1 MSFNLQLT
9 KFFENELFNILSYL
23 SKNNPG
29 NEGNILMNLFSSFDF
44 KRNGKI
50 PLDSWKEAI
59 KRLGLNNL
67 NDRDLTN
74 LFYIYDVNN
83 MNCIDYEQFIQYILL
98 SRNKILQNNS
108 QKFNDDYQVFYQKVN
123 SNNGVTFFNLLS
135 KLLSKQNNS
144 VLQIISLDNIINAFN
159 ETGIDVDKEF
169 LKNLF
174 YRLDNQRKGY
184 ININDFINLFNNKTL
199 SEDRKILIVDEFS
212 KMDLERNG
220 SVDIQLVKSTFNP
233 KGHPDVIIG
242 RRSELEIQNE
252 FIFTFD
258 IFLKYKGLS
267 SKITYQEFLEY
278 YTFISASIKDDNYF
292 YDIMEGVW
300 SNNQNINYNNQNM
313 NYQNNQNQNYQN
325 INYNNQNI
333 NYNNQNMNYQNNQNM
348 NYQNINYNNQN
359 MNYHN
364 INNNNINNQNIT
376 TTQNINNI
384 NSQYQNITNEKI
396 IKKFPNNNL
405 SIESKY
411 MKIQTP
417 YNNYRN
423 QEMNIQNN
431 ININIQNQTP
441 NIKQNQYQKLT
452 KDNLENINSQMTIDI
467 REIDPKKRPC
477 KDNPQ
482 YPIIALR
489 SLLVS
494 KGLNSIF
501 DFENKLAQS
510 DVYNTGKIDKK
521 TFEQIISTFNFPHT
535 EECIDVLFSI
545 FDYKNT
551 GFMDYDFLI
560 RALSGNMNERRF
572 YFVKKLFYSLSPDG
586 NGNININV
594 LKKIFNC
601 TKHPDVISRKRR
613 CEDIFKEF
621 FDSVDYFK
629 NYRKSRDME
638 TLTYEEFLYFYT
650 QVSISFKNDDD
661 FESINLSFWNLK

>member
-1 MSFNLQLT
+1 MT

-23 SKNNPG
+23 SKNNPEK
-29 NEGNILMNLFSSFDF
+29 EGNILRNLFSRFDF
-44 KRNGKI
+44 NKNGTI
-50 PLDSWKEAI
+50 PLDSWKEAM
-59 KRLGLNNL
+59 KRLGLSNL

-74 LFYIYDVNN
+74 LFYIYDINN

-98 SRNKILQNNS
+98 SRDKALQNNS
-108 QKFNDDYQVFYQKVN
+108 QKFNNDYQIFLQKVN

-135 KLLSKQNNS
+135 KLLSKENNS
-144 VLQIISLDNIINAFN
+144 VLQIISLENFIKAFN
-159 ETGIDVDKEF
+159 ETGIDVDIDF
-169 LKNLF
+169 LKNLYF
-174 YRLDNQRKGY
+174 RLDNQRKGY
-184 ININDFINLFNNKTL
+184 ININEFISLLSNNKL

-220 SVDIQLVKSTFNP
+220 SVDIQLVKSTFNA
-233 KGHPDVIIG
+233 KGHPDVKIG

-258 IFLKYKGLS
+258 IFLRYKGLYT
-267 SKITYQEFLEY
+267 KITYQEFLEY
-278 YTFISASIKDDNYF
+278 YSYISASINDDIYF

-300 SNNQNINYNNQNM
+300 SNNNNINQNI
-313 NYQNNQNQNYQN
+313 NYQN
-325 INYNNQNI
+325 INYNNINNQNNQNI
-333 NYNNQNMNYQNNQNM
+333 NY
-348 NYQNINYNNQN
+348 
-359 MNYHN
+359 
-364 INNNNINNQNIT
+364 NNINNQNIT
-376 TTQNINNI
+376 TNQNLNNINLQYQNINN
-384 NSQYQNITNEKI
+384 QNI

-417 YNNYRN
+417 YNYKK
-423 QEMNIQNN
+423 QDMNIQNN
-431 ININIQNQTP
+431 ININIQSQTP
-441 NIKQNQYQKLT
+441 NPKQNQYQKLT

-489 SLLVS
+489 SMLVS
-494 KGLNSIF
+494 KGLNAIF

-586 NGNININV
+586 NGNIKISV

-601 TKHPDVISRKRR
+601 SKHPDVVSGKRR

-621 FDSVDYFK
+621 FDSMDYYK

-650 QVSISFKNDDD
+650 QVSISFKSDDD
-661 FESINLSFWNLK
+661 FEIINLNFWNLK

>member
-1 MSFNLQLT
+1 MIQLT

-23 SKNNPG
+23 SKNNPEK
-29 NEGNILMNLFSSFDF
+29 EGNILRNLFNRFDF
-44 KRNGKI
+44 NKRRTI
-50 PLDSWKEAI
+50 TLDSWKEVM

-74 LFYIYDVNN
+74 LFYIYDINN
-83 MNCIDYEQFIQYILL
+83 MNCIDYEQFVQNILF
-98 SRNKILQNNS
+98 SRNKALQNNS
-108 QKFNDDYQVFYQKVN
+108 QNFNNDYQVFQQKVN
-123 SNNGVTFFNLLS
+123 SNYGVTFFNLLS
-135 KLLSKQNNS
+135 KLLSRQNNS
-144 VLQIISLDNIINAFN
+144 VLQIISLENFINAFN
-159 ETGIDVDKEF
+159 ETGIDVDNEF
-169 LKNLF
+169 LKNLY

-184 ININDFINLFNNKTL
+184 ITINEFISLFNNNTL
-199 SEDRKILIVDEFS
+199 SEDRKVLIVDEFA
-212 KMDLERNG
+212 KMDLGRNG
-220 SVDIQLVKSTFNP
+220 SVDIQLVKDTFNA
-233 KGHPDVIIG
+233 KGHPDVING

-258 IFLKYKGLS
+258 IFLRYKGLY

-278 YTFISASIKDDNYF
+278 YSYISASINDDIYF

-300 SNNQNINYNNQNM
+300 SNNNNIN
-313 NYQNNQNQNYQN
+313 QNNQNLNYQN
-325 INYNNQNI
+325 INY
-333 NYNNQNMNYQNNQNM
+333 
-348 NYQNINYNNQN
+348 
-359 MNYHN
+359 
-364 INNNNINNQNIT
+364 NNINNQNIT
-376 TTQNINNI
+376 TNQNINNM
-384 NSQYQNITNEKI
+384 NLQYQNINNQNI
-396 IKKFPNNNL
+396 INKFPNNNL

-417 YNNYRN
+417 YNYKN
-423 QEMNIQNN
+423 QDMNIQNN
-431 ININIQNQTP
+431 ININIQSQTP
-441 NIKQNQYQKLT
+441 NQNQYQKLT
-452 KDNLENINSQMTIDI
+452 KDNFEKINSQMTIDI

-477 KDNPQ
+477 KENPQ

-489 SLLVS
+489 SMLVS
-494 KGLNSIF
+494 KGLNAIF

-535 EECIDVLFSI
+535 EECINVLFSI
-545 FDYKNT
+545 FDYKNS

-586 NGNININV
+586 NGNIKISV

-601 TKHPDVISRKRR
+601 SKHPDVISRKRR

-621 FDSVDYFK
+621 FDSLDYYK

-650 QVSISFKNDDD
+650 QISISFKNDDD
-661 FESINLSFWNLK
+661 FERVNLDFWNMK

>member
-50 PLDSWKEAI
+50 PLDPWKEAI

-159 ETGIDVDKEF
+159 ETGIDVDKDF

-300 SNNQNINYNNQNM
+300 SNN
-313 NYQNNQNQNYQN
+313 
-325 INYNNQNI
+325 
-333 NYNNQNMNYQNNQNM
+333 
-348 NYQNINYNNQN
+348 QNINYNNQN